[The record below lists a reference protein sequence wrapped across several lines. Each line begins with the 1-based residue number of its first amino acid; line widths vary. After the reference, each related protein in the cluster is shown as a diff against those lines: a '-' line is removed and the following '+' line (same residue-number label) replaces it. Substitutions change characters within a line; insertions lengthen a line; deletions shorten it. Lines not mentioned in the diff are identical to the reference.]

1 MSLGGMIETADD
13 IHHRRLSRAGRTHD
27 GHELA
32 PMDFQRNASKCVNFH
47 VTHVV
52 NLVNAIKADQGIPL
66 LAEEGWLR
74 RAKRRRRRG
83 GQIGVMFRRASIEA
97 SR

>member
-1 MSLGGMIETADD
+1 M
-13 IHHRRLSRAGRTHD
+13 
-27 GHELA
+27 
-32 PMDFQRNASKCVNFH
+32 NFH

-66 LAEEGWLR
+66 LAEEGARREPERAKPQERLR

-97 SR
+97 LR